1 LGGFCFGG
9 LLAIEAAQQLASTGQ
24 EVPLVILIQ
33 SMHPEAMRFKPTAT
47 LLQRCWFRA
56 TKRLSL
62 ELENLSYRG
71 VGYLVERWRFALDR
85 VSAKSAIALGQVK
98 VEGETDLSHLPM
110 YYILEA
116 LAIKHTKVAGKYVPR
131 PYNGDVVL
139 FRSKRQLH
147 GLVADE
153 YLGWKPLIHGDLDV
167 CEIRGHQQN
176 LLSEPNVILLATEL
190 GKRLAT
196 AQQHSIGD
204 TVKGFEEAT
213 KDEEFAIHSV
223 QHEEDSSFQW
233 SSTR

>member
-1 LGGFCFGG
+1 
-9 LLAIEAAQQLASTGQ
+9 LLAIEAAQQLTSAGQ

-33 SMHPEAMRFKPTAT
+33 SMHPQSMRFKPTVT
-47 LLQRCWFRA
+47 HLQRWWFRA

-85 VSAKSAIALGQVK
+85 VSAKSAIALGRVK

-116 LAIKHTKVAGKYVPR
+116 LAIKHTKVANNYVPR
-131 PYNGDVVL
+131 PYNGNVAL
-139 FRSKRQLH
+139 YRSSKQLD

-153 YLGWKPLIHGDLDV
+153 YLGWRALIHGNIDL

-176 LLSEPNVILLATEL
+176 LLSEPNVILLAKKL
-190 GKRLAT
+190 GSTLASV
-196 AQQHSIGD
+196 QQSIGN
-204 TVKGFEEAT
+204 TVNGFEEAT
-213 KDEEFAIHSV
+213 VNGEFAIQPV
-223 QHEEDSSFQW
+223 QDQEDSTFQC
-233 SSTR
+233 SSMP